1 MLKYINLIGFEI
13 QAPAGVPEAPG
24 WHEEGETVME
34 AVRIGSDEHGR
45 LLCRT
50 FIETHR
56 AFEPRDIVWPQL
68 DAEGIARL
76 KSLPVWDEAAR
87 TEAATAVKVQ
97 TLGETETDPILKEAI
112 ALQGY
117 EEGRHAEIIALLT
130 KNYGIPTAPF
140 GEPER
145 PKDPTW
151 TFLRTGY
158 GECLDSFF
166 AFGLFDIGRRTRYFH
181 EDLIA
186 LFDQIMQ
193 EEARHIL
200 FIVNWAAYLRARRPI
215 SLRPA
220 FDTRRAWNIAAQ
232 AIDRV
237 KGAMQMA
244 GGNGDGDKNGGEE
257 RKGTQDGFTLK
268 SHTVFGDFKL
278 RSFLELCLAENERRL
293 SIYDSRLLRPFL
305 VPSAVRLLV
314 KVLPRKS
321 GNGKR
326 EP

>member
-1 MLKYINLIGFEI
+1 
-13 QAPAGVPEAPG
+13 
-24 WHEEGETVME
+24 ME
-34 AVRIGSDEHGR
+34 ALKIGSDEHGR

-56 AFEPRDIVWPQL
+56 PFRARDIVWPQL
-68 DAEGIARL
+68 DAESLARL

-117 EEGRHAEIIALLT
+117 EEGRHAEIISLLT
-130 KNYGIPTAPF
+130 KTYGIPTAPF
-140 GEPER
+140 GPPEK
-145 PKDPTW
+145 PKNPTW

-166 AFGLFDIGRRTRYFH
+166 AFGLFDIGRRTEFFH
-181 EDLIA
+181 NDIVD

-200 FIVNWAAYLRARRPI
+200 FIVNWAAYLRAREPLP
-215 SLRPA
+215 LRPV
-220 FDTRRAWNIAAQ
+220 FDVRRAWNVVAQ
-232 AIDRV
+232 AFDRV

-244 GGNGDGDKNGGEE
+244 GGGGDGQK
-257 RKGTQDGFTLK
+257 KGTQDGFTLK
-268 SHTVFGDFKL
+268 SHRVFGDFKL

-293 SIYDSRLLRPFL
+293 SIYDSRLLRPAL
-305 VPSAVRLLV
+305 VPGVV
-314 KVLPRKS
+314 KVLVRVLPGSKGR
-321 GNGKR
+321 
-326 EP
+326 

>member
-1 MLKYINLIGFEI
+1 
-13 QAPAGVPEAPG
+13 
-24 WHEEGETVME
+24 ME
-34 AVRIGSDEHGR
+34 PLTIGSDEHGR
-45 LLCRT
+45 LFCRT
-50 FIETHR
+50 FIETHKP
-56 AFEPRDIVWPQL
+56 FEARDIVWPEL
-68 DAEGIARL
+68 DEESLSRL
-76 KSLPVWDEAAR
+76 KGLPVRDEAAR

-117 EEGRHAEIIALLT
+117 EEGRHAEIINLLT
-130 KNYGIPTAPF
+130 KKYGIETAPY

-166 AFGLFDIGRRTRYFH
+166 AFGLFDIGRRTEYFH
-181 EDLIA
+181 KDIVE

-200 FIVNWAAYLRARRPI
+200 FIVNWAAYLRARRPLA
-215 SLRPA
+215 LRPA
-220 FDTRRAWNIAAQ
+220 FDGRRAWNILAQ
-232 AIDRV
+232 AFDRV

-244 GGNGDGDKNGGEE
+244 GGNGGGNGDGKTEK
-257 RKGTQDGFTLK
+257 KGTQDGFTLK
-268 SHTVFGDFKL
+268 SHTAFGDFKL

-293 SIYDSRLLRPFL
+293 SVYDPRLLRPTL
-305 VPSAVRLLV
+305 VPGFVRLLV
-314 KVLPRKS
+314 KVLPKGRKTED
-321 GNGKR
+321 GKR
-326 EP
+326 